1 MVKQFT
7 IPCQFKSGS
16 AGSTTARVTFYIG
29 HPDDAHHPIHF
40 QSEWL
45 SGAKGGVVSQ
55 DLMDTLGKLHDLAKE
70 NGVDFENLCYYALIS
85 ATEHSV
91 NGVTQDE
98 IHKYADEFVKKENLG
113 IEQDTNILTQSEND
127 TKNKSSDTVDDVA
140 RTKSED
146 SETKLED
153 SATATSYNYTK
164 EDEDLL
170 LNDYSDTEDSDV
182 DNANGDYEANQDN
195 NKNDGSDLK
204 NNSEESENYE
214 YSYSK
219 EDEDLLL
226 SDDLNVDDNDE
237 SDEDDNDDVSN

>member
-16 AGSTTARVTFYIG
+16 TENTTARVTFYIG
-29 HPDDAHHPIHF
+29 HPDSAHHPIHF

-45 SGAKGGVVSQ
+45 SGTKGGVVSQ

-85 ATEHSV
+85 ATEHGI
-91 NGVTQDE
+91 NGVTQDD
-98 IHKYADEFVKKENLG
+98 IHKYADEFVKNENLG
-113 IEQDTNILTQSEND
+113 IIQDSNMLTQSEID
-127 TKNKSSDTVDDVA
+127 TENKSSEAIYDTTK
-140 RTKSED
+140 TKSED
-146 SETKLED
+146 SKAKTENN
-153 SATATSYNYTK
+153 TAMTSYNYTK

-170 LNDYSDTEDSDV
+170 LNDYPNTDDSSVNDA
-182 DNANGDYEANQDN
+182 DNGYEASQN
-195 NKNDGSDLK
+195 NKNNGSDLK
-204 NNSEESENYE
+204 NNSEKNEKHE

-226 SDDLNVDDNDE
+226 SDDLNISDDLMLDDDDDNDVG
-237 SDEDDNDDVSN
+237 N